1 MTVGY
6 VSEPFSILDDESIQR
21 NFSQMLSKVK
31 KLTDDYAFV
40 EIRYFEM
47 IPDDFEDIGKSST
60 GRNVIRPGGRIRPG
74 MYRWR
79 YLADVEQEIRHSKPI
94 SIIRALGVTE

>member
-6 VSEPFSILDDESIQR
+6 VSESFSILDDESIQR

-31 KLTDDYAFV
+31 TLTDDYAFV

-47 IPDDFEDIGKSST
+47 IPDHFEDIGKSNA

-79 YLADVEQEIRHSKPI
+79 YLADVEQEIVQSKPI
-94 SIIRALGVTE
+94 SIIRALGVEE

>member
-1 MTVGY
+1 MYVGY

-21 NFSQMLSKVK
+21 NFFQILSKVK
-31 KLTDDYAFV
+31 TLTDDYVFV

-47 IPDDFEDIGKSST
+47 IPDHFEDIGKSNA
-60 GRNVIRPGGRIRPG
+60 GRNVIRPGGSIRPG

-79 YLADVEQEIRHSKPI
+79 YLADVEQEIRYSKPI
-94 SIIRALGVTE
+94 SVIREMGVEK